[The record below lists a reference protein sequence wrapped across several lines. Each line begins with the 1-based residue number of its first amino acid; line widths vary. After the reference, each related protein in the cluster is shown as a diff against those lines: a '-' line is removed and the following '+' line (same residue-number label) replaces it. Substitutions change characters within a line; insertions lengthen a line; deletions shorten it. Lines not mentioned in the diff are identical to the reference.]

1 MKDSDSFLE
10 VSSSIDIV
18 KIIEV
23 GLVLDWVIV
32 VNIKWWRL
40 FFCFLCCRI
49 VAICCLDFMLDC
61 FCVDIEMIVNM
72 EKMVKI

>member
-23 GLVLDWVIV
+23 GLALDWVIV

-49 VAICCLDFMLDC
+49 VAICCLLVYVRLFLCRYRNDC
-61 FCVDIEMIVNM
+61 EYGKNG
-72 EKMVKI
+72 